1 MSKNGRRPSLTI
13 GAKVSNETNS
23 RYWSATS
30 RTSIYPDEV
39 VFDEDEI
46 TDGDNS
52 RQCSRP
58 SSRLSNRPF
67 SNTSQKSDVST
78 PWCGS
83 RCKFNLWCE
92 GACNKSG
99 ALIGLLSS
107 IATIAGLVL
116 ALYQLSDAS
125 STEVGKN

>member
-1 MSKNGRRPSLTI
+1 MSKDGRRQSLTI
-13 GAKVSNETNS
+13 SAKVSNETNS

-30 RTSIYPDEV
+30 RSSNPDQV
-39 VFDEDEI
+39 VHNKDEI
-46 TDGDNS
+46 TDAD
-52 RQCSRP
+52 RRP
-58 SSRLSNRPF
+58 SSRSSIRPF

-116 ALYQLSDAS
+116 ALYQLSDTN